1 MSCPYTSPTRLRGV
15 EGIVLG
21 YVSNHC
27 ARLSENDCGLVRQNA
42 NLARKGCSTVV
53 AMTLSWRTKRS
64 LGLLIGLALL
74 SVGSAGGANTSSGEA
89 STEQM
94 ARAQAV
100 RLAPHGATVTSVDC
114 KEKDVG
120 FSSRFRCTAHWTQ

>member
-15 EGIVLG
+15 EGIMLG
-21 YVSNHC
+21 SVSNHC
-27 ARLSENDCGLVRQNA
+27 ARSSENDCGLVRQHA
-42 NLARKGCSTVV
+42 NLARKGCSTAVS
-53 AMTLSWRTKRS
+53 MTLFWRPKRS
-64 LGLLIGLALL
+64 FGLLIGLAFL
-74 SVGSAGGANTSSGEA
+74 SLGSAGMANTSSGEA

-100 RLAPHGATVTSVDC
+100 RLAPNGATITSVNC